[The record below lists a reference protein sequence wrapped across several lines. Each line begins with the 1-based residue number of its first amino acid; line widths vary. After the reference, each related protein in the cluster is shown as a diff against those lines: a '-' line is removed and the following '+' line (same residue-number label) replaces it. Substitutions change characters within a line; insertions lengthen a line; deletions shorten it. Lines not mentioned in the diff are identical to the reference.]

1 MDRFDQIF
9 IDILMGVRADIDDL
23 LDPVVPARI
32 PTLGDISK
40 DSQNVHTIFVNSQTN
55 TNIEILK
62 NIPVPNHQQTVQEI
76 KAVLVKGRKKPPKYV
91 EDMEEWYVKPSII
104 NADDYLYKKLL
115 DGIWVRIKSSKNKK
129 ELEKRLREELR
140 EMQGKC
146 TMGHVSRLCNIL
158 VGFDED
164 IQPEISV
171 GEHLQNKM
179 SAISKK
185 EITLEEKV
193 LEALTVMEELGIP
206 KEEQY
211 AWIDAL

>member
-1 MDRFDQIF
+1 MDRFDQVF
-9 IDILMGVRADIDDL
+9 IDILMGIRADIDDL

-62 NIPVPNHQQTVQEI
+62 NTPVPSHQQTVQEI
-76 KAVLVKGRKKPPKYV
+76 KAVLVKGRKKTQKYV